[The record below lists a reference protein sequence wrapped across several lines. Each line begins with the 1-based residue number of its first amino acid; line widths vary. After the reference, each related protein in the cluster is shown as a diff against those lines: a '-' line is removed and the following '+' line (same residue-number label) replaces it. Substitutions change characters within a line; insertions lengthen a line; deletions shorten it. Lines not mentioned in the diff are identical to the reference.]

1 MDQEN
6 IMFSKKKHKK
16 PSTMT
21 DLYLNHNISFGY
33 EDSYN
38 YYHIDV
44 DKILLLRKSDMEYF
58 IRYNDVNKKKVVP
71 LQIKI
76 NNFSFGKLYMFP
88 DNTTLKIIYSDD
100 EEFFKKCRE
109 IWNKIIE
116 IIGIDAP
123 PFIKN
128 FVETT
133 LDDNEDEYIVLDVEK
148 NTSTIRD
155 KNRNDL
161 VFVFISVFNNIL

>member
-1 MDQEN
+1 
-6 IMFSKKKHKK
+6 
-16 PSTMT
+16 
-21 DLYLNHNISFGY
+21 
-33 EDSYN
+33 
-38 YYHIDV
+38 
-44 DKILLLRKSDMEYF
+44 
-58 IRYNDVNKKKVVP
+58 
-71 LQIKI
+71 
-76 NNFSFGKLYMFP
+76 MFP
-88 DNTTLKIIYSDD
+88 NNTALKMIYSDD
-100 EEFFKKCRE
+100 KEFFKKCRE

-123 PFIKN
+123 PFIRN

-161 VFVFISVFNNIL
+161 VFVFTSAFNNILRALLVQHCTIKYPY

>member
-1 MDQEN
+1 
-6 IMFSKKKHKK
+6 
-16 PSTMT
+16 
-21 DLYLNHNISFGY
+21 
-33 EDSYN
+33 
-38 YYHIDV
+38 
-44 DKILLLRKSDMEYF
+44 
-58 IRYNDVNKKKVVP
+58 
-71 LQIKI
+71 
-76 NNFSFGKLYMFP
+76 MFP

-161 VFVFISVFNNIL
+161 VFVICFYICF